1 MAKEVMEP
9 KTEPQGVLWG
19 ARTTRWLA
27 RSRAGA
33 MKYQEARLHP
43 LMFDALAMTYKARI
57 ATHRALDQVTS
68 ADKLKTQI
76 LTEILSGQ
84 WKEQMVVDP
93 LSSPFGEAV
102 LDNFNEILEGRVR
115 QLLGIN
121 PDDPEQEHISD
132 NPLTGADYY
141 LVASRVAMLI
151 SLKDLESTL
160 LELERLVLRK
170 FLEIEM
176 SLSVGDKELTPA
188 VKSIRQNICR
198 QFKSFGGTA
207 ERHLRQIKA
216 TKERLLEMP
225 LSESV
230 GFCKIFA
237 RELSIVSG
245 LKLLPGE
252 SIESGKICESALI
265 DIAQVAAAQKQLA
278 LELVRLCRAY
288 IGVEEEFTEPD
299 VLKSF
304 KDTLHLA
311 CIRVQAE
318 ENQVTLA
325 LETHLGPS
333 ACPALTIAC
342 QSILTAAD
350 ALKSSIRSFNHGYVA
365 KAILR

>member
-1 MAKEVMEP
+1 MAQVKMEP
-9 KTEPQGVLWG
+9 ITEPQGVLWG

-33 MKYQEARLHP
+33 MKYQEVRLHP

-57 ATHRALDQVTS
+57 ATHRALEQVTS

-102 LDNFNEILEGRVR
+102 LDNLNEILEGRIR
-115 QLLGIN
+115 QLLGLSA
-121 PDDPEQEHISD
+121 DDPEQAHISD

-176 SLSVGDKELTPA
+176 SLSVGDELEPA

-216 TKERLLEMP
+216 TRERLLEMP

-237 RELSIVSG
+237 RELSTVSG
-245 LKLLPGE
+245 LKLLPGQT
-252 SIESGKICESALI
+252 IESGKICESALM
-265 DIAQVAAAQKQLA
+265 DIAQVAAMQKQLA

-288 IGVEEEFTEPD
+288 IGVEEEFTEPA